1 MTAPVLT
8 LTSTYARKAIR
19 FGSPSFGAVL
29 RAIASSVCIV
39 LLSASSVERMDA
51 VATALPA
58 PVTGVVETLRVT
70 GASALSSLST
80 LAAGAGFPVLMIGAT
95 ALMGA
100 ISGALGAAAFNR
112 RERRYR

>member
-19 FGSPSFGAVL
+19 IGSPSFGVAL
-29 RAIASSVCIV
+29 RATAASICFV
-39 LLSASSVERMDA
+39 LLSASSAERIEA
-51 VATALPA
+51 VATALPG
-58 PVTGVVETLRVT
+58 PLNGVVETLVLA
-70 GASALSSLST
+70 GASALNSLST

-95 ALMGA
+95 ALVGA
-100 ISGALGAAAFNR
+100 LGGALGAIAFNR